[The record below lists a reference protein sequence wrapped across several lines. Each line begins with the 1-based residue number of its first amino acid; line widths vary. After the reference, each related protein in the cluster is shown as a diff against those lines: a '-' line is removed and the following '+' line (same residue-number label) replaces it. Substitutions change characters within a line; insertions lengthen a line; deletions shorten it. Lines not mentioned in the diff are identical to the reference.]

1 MCFRAVITTGGSPI
15 AQIKAVVAD
24 IDGTLTDM
32 RRRISTDAVIAIR
45 ELPIPVIL
53 ATGNVIC
60 FVRAASKLIGASD
73 AMIGENGGVIQV
85 GYDSKPFVLADIE
98 ECRRA
103 AAMLKKY
110 FPGMEQLDDRYRMS
124 ELAFRRTIDVGKARE
139 LVEKAYPGLEIVD
152 TKFALHLK
160 HKSVNKG
167 TGLLKIASVMGLGP
181 ENFAALGDSENDLHM
196 FKVAGMGLAVGN
208 ATPEVKAAV
217 DYVAQKPYG
226 EGAAEAL
233 YWLARRL

>member
-1 MCFRAVITTGGSPI
+1 MAR
-15 AQIKAVVAD
+15 IKAVVAD

-32 RRRISTDAVIAIR
+32 SRHISTDAVIAIR
-45 ELPIPVIL
+45 KLPIPVVL

-73 AMIGENGGVIQV
+73 AMIGENGGVVQA
-85 GYDSKPFVLADIE
+85 GYDSKPVVLADIE

-103 AAMLKKY
+103 AAVLQKH
-110 FPGMEQLDDRYRMS
+110 FPGLEQLDARYRMS
-124 ELAFRRTIDVGKARE
+124 ELAFRRTIDVDKARAV
-139 LVEKAYPGLEIVD
+139 LDKAYPGLEIVD

-167 TGLLKIASVMGLGP
+167 TGLVEVARALGLMP
-181 ENFAALGDSENDLHM
+181 EEFAALGDSENDLPM
-196 FKVAGMGLAVGN
+196 FEAAGMGIAVGN
-208 ATPEVKAAV
+208 ATPEVKDMA
-217 DYVAQKPYG
+217 DHVARASYG